1 MTKNYWV
8 QTYTTVIT
16 VGGMLAV
23 RPVKPIKTHL
33 STGIIPL
40 YWLLGGVKLHCWDFF
55 LWRLCLNCGPKSKR
69 VATSHNI
76 DA

>member
-1 MTKNYWV
+1 MTKSYWV

-40 YWLLGGVKLHCWDFF
+40 YWLLGA
-55 LWRLCLNCGPKSKR
+55 LNYTVGTFSYDVC
-69 VATSHNI
+69 V
-76 DA
+76 